1 MASSMSSAHASA
13 AAGTSTEM
21 VGPHQGSSSSC
32 SSQAPVLHLV
42 LQPRPQHHVRW
53 TADTIDNEHM
63 NKKKSKKCCIY
74 HKPRAFGESSS
85 SSSGSDLEDGEG
97 PSPAASSASAPSARA
112 PTEALRAGAAAP
124 AAAAGWLRRRAM
136 EAGSRLLADPCAD
149 WGASR
154 TAGRPP
160 TDPPARRTAS
170 VQAALPQ
177 QRRRFQARCG
187 GARAPSRAGPAARHL
202 ARALCALACAAQ
214 RTLCFGRH
222 VQRRRRAAGRDPR

>member
-85 SSSGSDLEDGEG
+85 SSSGSDLEDG
-97 PSPAASSASAPSARA
+97 AR
-112 PTEALRAGAAAP
+112 PI
-124 AAAAGWLRRRAM
+124 
-136 EAGSRLLADPCAD
+136 
-149 WGASR
+149 
-154 TAGRPP
+154 
-160 TDPPARRTAS
+160 ARRK
-170 VQAALPQ
+170 
-177 QRRRFQARCG
+177 QRFC
-187 GARAPSRAGPAARHL
+187 P
-202 ARALCALACAAQ
+202 
-214 RTLCFGRH
+214 FGQSPDRG
-222 VQRRRRAAGRDPR
+222 AAGRGGGAGSGGGLAA